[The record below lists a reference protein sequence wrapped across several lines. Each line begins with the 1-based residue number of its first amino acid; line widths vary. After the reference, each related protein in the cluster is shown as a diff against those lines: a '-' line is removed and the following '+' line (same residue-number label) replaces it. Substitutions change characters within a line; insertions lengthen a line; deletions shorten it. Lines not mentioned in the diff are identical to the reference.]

1 MIKYI
6 VMVVQWPFR
15 VVATM
20 IYDHEWR
27 GAEVRRNFGVLTLSF
42 PNFRR
47 SGASLQGWC
56 GDTWRPM
63 QAGRGGGC
71 RHHTSDTLVIN
82 NVRFGAGMVSRWLTN
97 SLVASG

>member
-42 PNFRR
+42 QTVRR
-47 SGASLQGWC
+47 KLLRPLSSVGMKGAESGGKDRRLRQSFHRDDSGQVYSTGNSGHRDIRLSAKLE
-56 GDTWRPM
+56 
-63 QAGRGGGC
+63 AG
-71 RHHTSDTLVIN
+71 I
-82 NVRFGAGMVSRWLTN
+82 
-97 SLVASG
+97 